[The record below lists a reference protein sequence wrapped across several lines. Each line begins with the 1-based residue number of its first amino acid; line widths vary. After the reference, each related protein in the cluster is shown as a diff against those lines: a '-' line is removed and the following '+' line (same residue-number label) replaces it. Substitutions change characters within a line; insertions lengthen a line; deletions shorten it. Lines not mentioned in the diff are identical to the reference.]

1 MPPGD
6 TGRWYGQVK
15 WFKDSKGYGFICIL
29 GRAGSE
35 EGDHGL
41 VGKEIFVHHSDVH
54 PSVST
59 YKTLMKGEYVSFF
72 LKRVY
77 RPRAN
82 GDEVEIQA
90 SAVRGAYGG
99 ALMCDGLNVGALS
112 RSADQITPTVLHNG
126 DIMFSPADDI
136 IL

>member
-6 TGRWYGQVK
+6 SGRWYGQVK
-15 WFKDSKGYGFICIL
+15 WFKDSKGYGFICIM
-29 GRAGSE
+29 GRVSDDAGDSI
-35 EGDHGL
+35 

-59 YKTLMKGEYVSFF
+59 YKTLVKGEYVSFC

-77 RPRAN
+77 RPRVN
-82 GDEVEIQA
+82 GDEVELQA
-90 SAVRGAYGG
+90 ADVRGAYGG

-112 RSADQITPTVLHNG
+112 RTSDQITPTVLHNG